1 MSIIIMCTTLPNKPT
16 IFIDNFSMKYPKLR
30 QAFPAS
36 CHRRQTSAIKLSA
49 TKELQST
56 RRSGNYEPTLWD
68 FDHIQSLSSV
78 YKEEKYMTRASELVV
93 VVKKLLEEESSWFRQ
108 LELIDDLQ
116 RLGLSYHFEDEIRQI
131 LSCIYFDE
139 KYGKKLDLYST
150 SLCFRLL
157 RQHGFKVSEGA
168 QFINTYSL
176 RLLARVLCAL
186 GDVFDRFK
194 NEEGDFE
201 GSLGEDTKGLLQL
214 YGASFFLTHGEEIL
228 EKARVFSTNLLQKKL
243 DDGGIMDEHLS
254 ELVRHSLGLPLHWS
268 IQRPNARWFLD
279 ACGKKRSENMNPI
292 LLELAKLDFNIV
304 QATHQQ
310 ELKQVS
316 RWWEECKLGE
326 KLTIMLTKLYILI
339 TVIDDIFDV
348 YGTLEETQLFNDTIQ
363 RWDTEALEKLPKYM
377 QICYLALDSSI
388 DEIAYHV
395 LKEHDV
401 LVIQDLRKSWAD
413 LCGAYAKEAEWYYMG
428 YKPTLEEYIKVA
440 WISNPIEKEAA
451 DNLCNYH
458 NVVRCSA
465 MVLRLAND
473 LATGP
478 TRRGDVPDAVECYM
492 NDTGGSM
499 EDAREHV
506 KFMIRETWKETNGE
520 RFKKKLP
527 FSENFMKCAAD
538 LGRQAQYMYQYG
550 DGHGISNPQMK
561 ERILGLIFEPI
572 V

>member
-1 MSIIIMCTTLPNKPT
+1 MIMVRSTFLSPSNSVLQKNTNLHDDREITNLPFGISIIFN
-16 IFIDNFSMKYPKLR
+16 
-30 QAFPAS
+30 
-36 CHRRQTSAIKLSA
+36 H
-49 TKELQST
+49 ST
-56 RRSGNYEPTLWD
+56 
-68 FDHIQSLSSV
+68 
-78 YKEEKYMTRASELVV
+78 EEKYMTRASELVV

-139 KYGKKLDLYST
+139 KYSKKLDLYST

-157 RQHGFKVSEGA
+157 RQHGFKVS
-168 QFINTYSL
+168 QVMCLIVSKT
-176 RLLARVLCAL
+176 
-186 GDVFDRFK
+186 
-194 NEEGDFE
+194 EEGDFE

-214 YGASFFLTHGEEIL
+214 YEASFLLTHGEETL

-268 IQRPNARWFLD
+268 IQRPNARWFVD
-279 ACGKKRSENMNPI
+279 ACAKKRSENMNPI

-316 RWWEECKLGE
+316 RWWEESKLGE
-326 KLTIMLTKLYILI
+326 KLPFARDRVVENYIWNVGFLFEPQYGYSRIMLTKLYILI

-377 QICYLALDSSI
+377 QICFLALDSSI

-401 LVIQDLRKSWAD
+401 LVIQDLRKSCAD

-440 WISNPIEKEAA
+440 WISISAHTILSHVFFLISNPIEKEAA
-451 DNLCNYH
+451 DNLRNYH

-478 TRRGDVPDAVECYM
+478 FETRRGDVPDAVECYM

-499 EDAREHV
+499 EEAREHV